1 MKMCLKKIWNYI
13 DDFYWWNYST
23 WLKPIIEDRHG
34 RLRLSP
40 NWFRAMWFRIRN
52 GWDSSDTWSLDYT
65 VAKFIIPR
73 LKYFKKVNN
82 GIPNKIYKKYKDSN
96 KKCSENTEVAYKE
109 WNKIIDKMIL
119 AFQRII
125 DEDEDFHDWK
135 DKKYWNKQEKIK
147 KEGLDLFR
155 KYFNDLWW

>member
-1 MKMCLKKIWNYI
+1 MKNLKKICEYIEDFYYWNYHI
-13 DDFYWWNYST
+13 
-23 WLKPIIEDRHG
+23 WLKYIIKDRHG
-34 RLRLSP
+34 RLRLSS
-40 NWFRAMWFRIRN
+40 NWFRAMRFRIRN

-82 GIPNKIYKKYKDSN
+82 GISNKIYKKYRDPNRKV
-96 KKCSENTEVAYKE
+96 SENMELASKE
-109 WNKIIDKMIL
+109 WNEKLDKMIS
-119 AFQRII
+119 AFQRIV

-147 KEGLDLFR
+147 KDGLKIFAE
-155 KYFNDLWW
+155 YFQDLWW

>member
-1 MKMCLKKIWNYI
+1 MLKKVYNYL
-13 DDFYWWNYST
+13 DDFYWWNYHN
-23 WLKPIIEDRHG
+23 WLKYIIEDRHG

-40 NWFRAMWFRIRN
+40 NWFRAVWFRIRN

-82 GIPNKIYKKYKDSN
+82 GISNKIYKKYQDPNRKV
-96 KKCSENTEVAYKE
+96 SENMELASKE
-109 WNKIIDKMIL
+109 WNEKLDKMIS
-119 AFQRII
+119 AFQRIV

-135 DKKYWNKQEKIK
+135 DKKYWGKQEKIK
-147 KEGLDLFR
+147 KDGLKVFAE
-155 KYFNDLWW
+155 YFQDLWW